1 MPAPAQPAL
10 DEVFAALS
18 DPTRRSILEH
28 LGGREVGVSELAE
41 PHQMSLPAVS
51 KHLRVLE
58 NAGLIKRR
66 IEGRQHFLRANP
78 APIQQARKWIDH
90 QSQFWQGSFDR
101 LAEQLSKVTAEK
113 KKATPKPRKP

>member
-1 MPAPAQPAL
+1 MPRAAKPDL

-18 DPTRRSILEH
+18 DPTRRSILQS
-28 LGGREVGVSELAE
+28 LGGREAAVSELAE
-41 PHQMSLPAVS
+41 PHAMSLPAVS

-66 IEGRQHFLRANP
+66 IEGRQHFLRVNP
-78 APIQQARKWIDH
+78 DPFQRAQQWIEQ

-101 LAEQLSKVTAEK
+101 LADHLNRVTAASK
-113 KKATPKPRKP
+113 KTPSKPNKP